1 MGYGTFQ
8 PDCQLAEGNDSAAVA
23 VLQIALNKCYG
34 YDLTEDGDFGPLTQS
49 AVEGM
54 QSRLGIS
61 VDGIYGPQTRTAM
74 EFPPTEG
81 NGCAKLHNPL
91 EKA

>member
-1 MGYGTFQ
+1 VPTVGNGTFQ
-8 PDCQLAEGNDSAAVA
+8 PNCQLAAGNDSTAVEL
-23 VLQIALNKCYG
+23 LQVALNKCYG

-61 VDGIYGPQTRTAM
+61 VGRDLRAADPHCHGI
-74 EFPPTEG
+74 PTHG
-81 NGCAKLHNPL
+81 GVRLR
-91 EKA
+91 